1 MALITPGGG
10 MGPDSENFVPVS
22 PGDVIAEK
30 YRVERVLGRG
40 GMGVVVAATHLH
52 LDQPV
57 ALKFIIPGAVGQ
69 DSQAVERFM
78 REARAAGKLRSEHV
92 AKVYDVGMLAAGAP
106 YIVMEYLEGR
116 DLSAV
121 VEADG
126 ALEPDIAAD
135 YVMQACEAMAEA
147 HSLGIIHRD
156 IKPQNLFLTKGV
168 GGKALVKVLDFG
180 VSKVRTPGTVDK
192 GLTSTASIMGSPMYM
207 APEQMRSARSADAR
221 SDIWAL
227 GVVLYTLL
235 TGDAPF
241 IAETMTE
248 LALKVVQDAHPPV
261 TLRRPNAGL
270 GLSAVVDRCLEKD
283 PANRY
288 ADVSDLAI
296 ALSEFAPPGSRVLA
310 EHTRAILKRKTDP
323 PPRTG
328 SMPSAPSIPS
338 MQAVPAHAQGQG
350 LPDRTIVSAGEMPMA
365 STSAGWSHSS
375 KTNRTKGIVGVV
387 AFLALALGVLGV
399 LARGRH
405 APDAETTPAK
415 IVSTPAPIAADP
427 APPPPAAPTTP
438 PAPTVAPAS
447 PASDVA
453 STHSV
458 VDASAPLAP
467 APRPGKQGGSS
478 ARDTGRHGSS
488 PAPSSTHD
496 DEIPALR

>member
-57 ALKFIIPGAVGQ
+57 ALKFIIPGVVGQ

-78 REARAAGKLRSEHV
+78 REARAAGRLRSEHV

-106 YIVMEYLEGR
+106 YIVMEYLEGQ

-121 VEADG
+121 VDLEG
-126 ALEPDIAAD
+126 ALDPERACD
-135 YVMQACEAMAEA
+135 YVLQACEAMAEA

-168 GGKALVKVLDFG
+168 GGKPLVKVLDFG
-180 VSKVRTPGTVDK
+180 VSKVRTPGVVDK
-192 GLTSTASIMGSPMYM
+192 GLTSTASVMGSPMYM

-261 TLRRPNAGL
+261 SLRRPNIAAGL
-270 GLSAVVDRCLEKD
+270 AAVVDRCLEKD

-288 ADVSDLAI
+288 ADVSDLAM
-296 ALSEFAPPGSRVLA
+296 ALTEFAPPASRILG

-323 PPRTG
+323 PPRG
-328 SMPSAPSIPS
+328 PSMPSYPS
-338 MQAVPAHAQGQG
+338 MQATPQPG
-350 LPDRTIVSAGEMPMA
+350 LPDRTVVSAGDASPMA

-375 KTNRTKGIVGVV
+375 RAKRTKGIVGGIAIAVI
-387 AFLALALGVLGV
+387 ALGVVGFV
-399 LARGRH
+399 ARGKR
-405 APDAETTPAK
+405 APDADPAPAK
-415 IVSTPAPIAADP
+415 IVSTPSPIAADPSPPAPAATPIPAPAP
-427 APPPPAAPTTP
+427 APPPPAA
-438 PAPTVAPAS
+438 AIAS
-447 PASDVA
+447 ASVSA
-453 STHSV
+453 
-458 VDASAPLAP
+458 VDASAPAAP
-467 APRPGKQGGSS
+467 APRTGKQGGNGATGPGRRSS
-478 ARDTGRHGSS
+478 T
-488 PAPSSTHD
+488 PAPASTHD

>member
-10 MGPDSENFVPVS
+10 LGPDSENFVPVS

-78 REARAAGKLRSEHV
+78 REARAAGRLRSEHV
-92 AKVYDVGMLAAGAP
+92 AKVYDVGMLSAGAP

-121 VEADG
+121 VEAEG
-126 ALEPDIAAD
+126 ALDPEIAAD
-135 YVMQACEAMAEA
+135 YLLQACEAMAEA

-180 VSKVRTPGTVDK
+180 VSKIRTPGAVDAA
-192 GLTSTASIMGSPMYM
+192 LTSTSSMMGSPMYM

-241 IAETMTE
+241 VAETMTE

-261 TLRRPNAGL
+261 SLRRPNVVQGL
-270 GLSAVVDRCLEKD
+270 AAVVDRCLEKN

-288 ADVSDLAI
+288 ADVSDLAT
-296 ALSEFAPPGSRVLA
+296 ALTEFAPPGSHILA

-323 PPRTG
+323 PPRA
-328 SMPSAPSIPS
+328 PSAPSLSAMPVAS
-338 MQAVPAHAQGQG
+338 S
-350 LPDRTIVSAGEMPMA
+350 LPDRTIVSAGSPMA
-365 STSAGWSHSS
+365 STSAGWSNSS
-375 KTNRTKGIVGVV
+375 KGKRAKGLVGVV
-387 AFLALALGVLGV
+387 AFTALALGVVGA
-399 LARGRH
+399 LALRGKR
-405 APDAETTPAK
+405 APDAESTPAK
-415 IVSTPAPIAADP
+415 IVSSPAPIAADP
-427 APPPPAAPTTP
+427 APAASPAAPP
-438 PAPTVAPAS
+438 PAPTPAPAAPGTGVTS
-447 PASDVA
+447 AEPA
-453 STHSV
+453 
-458 VDASAPLAP
+458 DASAPPAP
-467 APRPGKQGGSS
+467 APRPGKQAGN
-478 ARDTGRHGSS
+478 AAKEPGRHGAS
-488 PAPSSTHD
+488 PAPASTHD